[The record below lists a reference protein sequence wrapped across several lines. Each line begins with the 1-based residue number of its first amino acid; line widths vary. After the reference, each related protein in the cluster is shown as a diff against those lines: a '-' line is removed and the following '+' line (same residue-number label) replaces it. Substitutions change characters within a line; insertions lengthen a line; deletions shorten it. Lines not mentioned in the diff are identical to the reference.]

1 MKPTRL
7 LVYLLFITLCL
18 PSKTIA
24 QELYEIQFKDNQ
36 NISYVGLLVYFNEEK
51 VYMRVSYNNKNKYH
65 VVNTDYQLKNGTD
78 TRGRKYYA
86 LIGTNTRYFTSP
98 AEPSGYSPDHLIWIK
113 NGGNEPLI
121 TPNLNNM
128 QNAKRA
134 TLFKALA
141 ANTMTDTYLRRF
153 YGNAENDY
161 IALKKRFKLDKNVP
175 PPVSTTNTGG
185 ASKMHLLV
193 IANTAIGDIGQSC
206 VIDQRNL
213 LAEFKGIAETL
224 NMGFQPYLINGESF
238 SKENLQAT
246 LQTMKPAK
254 NDVVVVIYRGHGY
267 RFKNQTKPYPQLDLR
282 YSNYKRVSE
291 NTSINLEEVY
301 YAVTNKG
308 ARLNIVLADCCNNEI
323 GLNQMTSSD
332 FMAMQSN
339 RNYSDTRL
347 GRLFLKSSG
356 NLIAAASTAGE
367 VSWANNSNGG
377 FFTVSFLQ
385 ALREEIGYLG
395 KGDANWNNLLNTT
408 VQSAR
413 YKSSNTA
420 CANCTQQNGIFYSTI
435 TYR

>member
-1 MKPTRL
+1 
-7 LVYLLFITLCL
+7 
-18 PSKTIA
+18 
-24 QELYEIQFKDNQ
+24 
-36 NISYVGLLVYFNEEK
+36 
-51 VYMRVSYNNKNKYH
+51 
-65 VVNTDYQLKNGTD
+65 
-78 TRGRKYYA
+78 
-86 LIGTNTRYFTSP
+86 
-98 AEPSGYSPDHLIWIK
+98 
-113 NGGNEPLI
+113 
-121 TPNLNNM
+121 M